1 MTATG
6 RGSDS
11 IPMTFSPETASPA
24 PAGHKCGRK
33 TKVWTTRVAAEK
45 ASTAPTIIRSE
56 ETRMQVRL

>member
-6 RGSDS
+6 RGSDN

-24 PAGHKCGRK
+24 PAGHRCGRR
-33 TKVWTTRVAAEK
+33 TAAWTTSAAADR
-45 ASTAPTIIRSE
+45 ASAAPTISRSE